1 MGNKKMSWTGS
12 KINRRDMFRLFYGI
26 AATFAAA
33 HFWPLNWAVASGNP
47 SIKKSSFPKPNSIDV
62 HHHLVPDFYR
72 KALSALNIKTS
83 AGFPLPAW
91 SPLQSQRLMNNL
103 EIRTAIL
110 SISSPGIHF
119 GDDAAARDISRQSN
133 EYCARLISDNP
144 SRFGAFAVLPL
155 PDVNGSLKEAEYAL
169 DTLKLDGVVMLASH
183 IDGTFL
189 GDNKYDDL
197 LAELDKRK
205 TVVFIHPT
213 THPTSKELQLN
224 IPEGIIEFPFDTS
237 RAAFNLVWT
246 GAAERYSNI
255 RYILSHA
262 GGTVPF
268 LAWRFS
274 LLEYDYRFRKRAPL
288 GPMAYL
294 KSFYYDL
301 ALSANPYALRSLQ
314 ELVGPEQ
321 VLYGSD
327 NPFANSYL
335 VANGID
341 FIKKY
346 DGYSEED
353 RKLIFRSNAL
363 KLFPRLQR
371 LAES

>member
-1 MGNKKMSWTGS
+1 MSWAES
-12 KINRRDMFRLFYGI
+12 KINRRDMLRLSLET

-33 HFWPLNWAVASGNP
+33 HFMPINWAVASGNS
-47 SIKKSSFPKPNSIDV
+47 SIKKSSFPKPNHIDV

-72 KALSALNIKTS
+72 KALTTLNIKT
-83 AGFPLPAW
+83 AGGFPLPAW
-91 SPLQSQRLMNNL
+91 NPLQSQSLMDNVG
-103 EIRTAIL
+103 IGTAIL
-110 SISSPGIHF
+110 SISSPGVHF
-119 GDDAAARDISRQSN
+119 GDDAVARDISRQCN
-133 EYCARLISDNP
+133 EYSAEVISDNP
-144 SRFGAFAVLPL
+144 VRFGAFAVLPL

-169 DTLKLDGVVMLASH
+169 DTLKLDGVVMLASQS
-183 IDGTFL
+183 DGTFL
-189 GDNKYDDL
+189 GDNKYNDL

-224 IPEGIIEFPFDTS
+224 IPEAIIEFPFDTS

-246 GAAERYSNI
+246 GTAARYSNI

-274 LLEYDYRFRKRAPL
+274 LLEYDYRFKKRAPL
-288 GPMAYL
+288 GAMAYL
-294 KSFYYDL
+294 KRFYYDL

-327 NPFANSYL
+327 HPFATPYL
-335 VANGID
+335 VGSSID
-341 FIKKY
+341 FIKKF
-346 DGYSEED
+346 DGYSNED
-353 RKLIFRSNAL
+353 RDLIFCSNAL
-363 KLFPRLQR
+363 KLFPRLQK

>member
-1 MGNKKMSWTGS
+1 MSWAEW
-12 KINRRDMFRLFYGI
+12 KISRRDMLRLSFGT
-26 AATFAAA
+26 AATFASG
-33 HFWPLNWAVASGNP
+33 HFWPMNWAIASDNS
-47 SIKKSSFPKPNSIDV
+47 SIKKSSIPKPNSIDV
-62 HHHLVPDFYR
+62 HHHLIPDRYR
-72 KALSALNIKTS
+72 KALATLNIKT
-83 AGFPLPAW
+83 AGGVPLPAW
-91 SPLQSQRLMNNL
+91 NPLQSQSLMDNVG
-103 EIRTAIL
+103 IGAAIL
-110 SISSPGIHF
+110 SISSPGVHL
-119 GDDAAARDISRQSN
+119 GDDTVARDISRQSN
-133 EYCARLISDNP
+133 EYCAKVISDNP

-169 DTLKLDGVVMLASH
+169 DTLKLDGVVMLASQS
-183 IDGTFL
+183 DGTFL
-189 GDNKYDDL
+189 GDNKYNDL

-224 IPEGIIEFPFDTS
+224 IPEAIIEFPFDTS

-274 LLEYDYRFRKRAPL
+274 ILDYDPRFRRRAPL
-288 GPMAYL
+288 GAMAYL
-294 KSFYYDL
+294 KRFHYDL
-301 ALSANPYALRSLQ
+301 ALSANPHALRSLQ

-327 NPFANSYL
+327 HPFATPYL
-335 VANGID
+335 VGSSID
-341 FIKKY
+341 FIKKF
-346 DGYSEED
+346 DGYGDED
-353 RKLIFRSNAL
+353 RDLIFRSNAL
-363 KLFPRLQR
+363 KLFPRLQK